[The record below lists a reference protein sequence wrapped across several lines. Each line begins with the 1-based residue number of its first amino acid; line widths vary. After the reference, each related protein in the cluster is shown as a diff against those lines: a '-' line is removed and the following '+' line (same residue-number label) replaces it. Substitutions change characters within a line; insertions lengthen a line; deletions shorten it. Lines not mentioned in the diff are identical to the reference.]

1 MSWYMSLPPAE
12 ASVPC
17 GAGTH
22 AVRWEAGRLVLPAH
36 LDAEAELVLAA
47 LGGDKARCVEVA
59 EMWAKHTAD
68 LDVLMT
74 GPRSRADKVT
84 VSWDEAEEHR
94 ETWFGLPPGML
105 RAAAAGPGG
114 PGGPGSGRTARAVST
129 GSGASPGPGRVRPAA
144 PGLPR
149 HIASRVPEELARRVQ
164 ARIEVLQLLA
174 LGPGLQFRL
183 AGTVA
188 ASWAAADR
196 QADRCARRPELVAA
210 LTGRVAP
217 AVADWLGID
226 PDAVTVTPAETPAEQ
241 NRPWGALEVSGS
253 GGRPR
258 LRMSL
263 PIGWLSEVWT
273 CGLAVVDRHLVV
285 AVETAGWP
293 AARVLALPSPGG
305 EAVVLDVRGT
315 DDGPGGIP
323 RWEVTRGQRPDG
335 R

>member
-1 MSWYMSLPPAE
+1 MSWYQSLPPGE

-17 GAGTH
+17 GTGTH
-22 AVRWEAGRLVLPAH
+22 TVCWEAGRLVLPAH
-36 LDAEAELVLAA
+36 PDAEAELVLAA

-59 EMWAKHTAD
+59 ETWARHVAD

-94 ETWFGLPPGML
+94 ATWFGLPPGLL
-105 RAAAAGPGG
+105 RAAAAGGPGG
-114 PGGPGSGRTARAVST
+114 PGGPGSGRTARAVSA
-129 GSGASPGPGRVRPAA
+129 GPGASPGPGRVRPAP

-149 HIASRVPEELARRVQ
+149 HFASRVPEELARRVQ

-196 QADRCARRPELVAA
+196 QADRSARRPELVAA

-217 AVADWLGID
+217 AVADWLGVD
-226 PDAVTVTPAETPAEQ
+226 PDTVTVTPAEPPGPAGS
-241 NRPWGALEVSGS
+241 RPWGTLEVSGS
-253 GGRPR
+253 GGRQR
-258 LRMSL
+258 LRGSL
-263 PIGWLSEVWT
+263 PIGWLSEVWA

-285 AVETAGWP
+285 AVETPGWP
-293 AARVLALPSPGG
+293 VARVLALPSPGG
-305 EAVVLDVRGT
+305 EAVALDVVGAAW
-315 DDGPGGIP
+315 GPGGLP
-323 RWEVTRGQRPDG
+323 RWEIARGLRS
-335 R
+335 